1 MDLAHWIALLERSAL
16 GEAMRRSLW
25 LYPGVEVV
33 HIAGF
38 ALLVGAVLLFDLRLL
53 GVSRTVSVR
62 GLARHLLPWA
72 WLALFAIVP
81 SGVALFSAHAT
92 DFASNPAFQA
102 KLALIACAG
111 VNAALFHRGVY
122 RSVEA
127 WDQHR
132 ATPPGAKVSAL
143 VSAGI
148 WIAVIACGRLIA
160 YL

>member
-1 MDLAHWIALLERSAL
+1 MDVAHWLGLLEGSAL
-16 GEAMRRSLW
+16 GDAMRRSLW

-62 GLARHLLPWA
+62 ALARHVLPWA
-72 WLALFAIVP
+72 WIALLAIVP
-81 SGVALFSAHAT
+81 SGSALFSAHAT
-92 DFASNPAFQA
+92 EFAANPAFQV

-122 RSVEA
+122 RSVDA

-132 ATPPGAKVSAL
+132 ATPTGAKVSAL
-143 VSAGI
+143 VSALI
-148 WIAVIACGRLIA
+148 WIGVITCGRLIA